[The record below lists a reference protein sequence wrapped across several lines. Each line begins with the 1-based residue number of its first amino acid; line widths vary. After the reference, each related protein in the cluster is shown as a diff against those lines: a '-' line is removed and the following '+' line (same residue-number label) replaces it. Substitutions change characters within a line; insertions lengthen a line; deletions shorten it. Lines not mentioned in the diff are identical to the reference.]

1 MASLALESVF
11 SKQGFGE
18 RGWSCPCS
26 GSTSGQV
33 GNNFSFQPNVVF
45 SQHFGAFFH
54 LFDVFFHLYGVFFH
68 FLVYFFLSLCSSAD
82 LSQSFFPLCSISSL
96 YSHSFFWAFPSYFCL
111 LCHHPKWFFWFFF
124 PFLIIFTPFFAVSS
138 ILSMWFSLRLCSGG
152 FPTLCPC
159 WRDFTAKIS
168 QGSFHTSNS
177 RWT

>member
-18 RGWSCPCS
+18 RGWSCPCL

-33 GNNFSFQPNVVF
+33 GNNFSFQPSVAF
-45 SQHFGAFFH
+45 SQHCGAFFH
-54 LFDVFFHLYGVFFH
+54 LFDVFFHLYGVFFP
-68 FLVYFFLSLCSSAD
+68 LSGV
-82 LSQSFFPLCSISSL
+82 FFPVTLLLWGPFPVLFSSL
-96 YSHSFFWAFPSYFCL
+96 LNFFSLFSLFFWAFPSYFCL
-111 LCHHPKWFFWFFF
+111 LCHHPHWFFGVFF
-124 PFLIIFTPFFAVSS
+124 PFLIIFTPFFAISS
-138 ILSMWFSLRLCSGG
+138 ILSVWFSLQLCSGE
-152 FPTLCPC
+152 FLTLCPC